1 MLIKTTLKYYHM
13 PPRLAKIK
21 NRSYQVLVR
30 MWKNWNSQTLLIGS
44 DWKVK
49 FYNTLENNLSV
60 Y

>member
-1 MLIKTTLKYYHM
+1 M